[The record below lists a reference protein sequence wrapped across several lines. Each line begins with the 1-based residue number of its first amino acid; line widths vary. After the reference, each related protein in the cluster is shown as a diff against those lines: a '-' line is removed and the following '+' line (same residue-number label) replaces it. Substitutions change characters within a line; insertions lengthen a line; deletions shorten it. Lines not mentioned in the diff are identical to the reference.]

1 MRFLTAGESHGKA
14 LTVIIDG
21 LPSGLT
27 IDEEFI
33 NYRLRLRQ
41 KGYGR
46 GGRMQIETDQAQVL
60 SGVMAGKTIG
70 SPLSFLIANKDHKR
84 WQEVFSG
91 LVTSKVQIDQDPRL
105 DKLTAKAIAPRPGH
119 ADLAGAMKYS
129 FTDLRPI
136 IERASARE
144 TAARVLSGAVAQ
156 LLLKE
161 FGIKTFSRV
170 VAIGGVVDKNQ
181 YQNWDLEQLDNSPL
195 RLLCAPSPF
204 IQEIDRAKKAGDSL
218 GGVFEIKVTGVI
230 PGLGS
235 YAQWDQR
242 LDGQLAQAV
251 MSVPAIKG
259 VDIGAGF
266 ALSTLPGSLAHDE
279 IGYDKGYT
287 RYSNRAGGIEGG
299 ISNGEEILLRAA
311 MKPIPTLYKP
321 LKTVELKTHKKVL
334 ASVERSDTCAVSAA
348 AVVAEAMVAWVLCK
362 NLLLKFGSDN
372 INDCRASFNS
382 YLQRLKE
389 L

>member
-14 LTVIIDG
+14 LNVIIDG

-33 NYRLRLRQ
+33 NYRLKLRQ

-46 GGRMQIETDQAQVL
+46 GGRMQIETDQAQIL
-60 SGVMAGKTIG
+60 SGVIAGKTIG
-70 SPLSFLIANKDHKR
+70 SPLSVIIANKDHKR

-91 LVTSKVQIDQDPRL
+91 LDTSEVEIDQDPKL
-105 DKLTAKAIAPRPGH
+105 NKLTAKAFAPRPGH
-119 ADLAGAMKYS
+119 ADLAGAMKYG
-129 FTDLRPI
+129 FDDLRSV

-144 TAARVLSGAVAQ
+144 TASRVLAGALAQ
-156 LLLKE
+156 LLVKE

-170 VAIGGVVDKNQ
+170 VAIGSVVDQNH

-195 RLLCAPSPF
+195 RLLGDPTPF
-204 IQEIDRAKKAGDSL
+204 MQEIDRAKQTGDSL
-218 GGVFEIKVTGVI
+218 GGIFEIKVTGVV

-235 YAQWDQR
+235 YVQWDQR

-259 VDIGAGF
+259 VEIGAGF
-266 ALSTLPGSLAHDE
+266 ALSTLSGSLAHDE
-279 IGYDKGYT
+279 IGYDKGYK

-348 AVVAEAMVAWVLCK
+348 AIVAEAMVAWVLGK

-372 INDCRASFNS
+372 INDCRANFNS